1 MISDDYNIDELL
13 NTNLDSKLLK
23 KVNKCL
29 VTEDEINKLKMY
41 GIEISQYS
49 DLKEVMIIINNILN
63 DIDEDDIDSYEELS
77 SLYDI
82 FNERYYYQS
91 INK

>member
-29 VTEDEINKLKMY
+29 VTEEEINKLKTY

>member
-29 VTEDEINKLKMY
+29 VTEDEINKLKTY

>member
-29 VTEDEINKLKMY
+29 VTEDEIYKLKTY